1 MKETVIVHNKERK
14 KKLVT
19 VTSHLVMDDNGVR
32 LEGRTYKRYSPD
44 FPYRDLN
51 LEREAGIIALANQS
65 GLPSIRLINY
75 SHDEGVL
82 ETEYVPGESLAE
94 RLANPFITQDELRLL
109 VISVVRCIESYN
121 GTGIVL
127 VDTHP
132 SNFIF
137 REDSSECIFC
147 DFGLAFA
154 PQKFPF
160 VVPPPTR
167 CDRVYFS
174 EKQNRAIAHDLT
186 VFGKDNT
193 STNLDS
199 NRLQPVGDVYV
210 LANQLL
216 SNSSALRF
224 DSDLLHIL
232 KKMKMEQYQSVS
244 EILQDLDETTPIH
257 LKGTPDAVPLN
268 QADDVFAS
276 NQKAS
281 KRWTNIIYTSLQGH
295 ARVMAAGIAMLAV
308 FAVAAVTVKPTTRTI
323 QAPISQKPQP
333 VPGVT
338 VAEVQ
343 QPVVVNAPKNAAV
356 SVPETASPSTAPD
369 KKVAQP
375 LPPPIARKEELKKQE
390 SPNKQLLATASK
402 LISNPSRYQ
411 EGIAALASLSNE
423 AEARLLLSQE
433 FEKARRNTFAQRL
446 SLNRKGIHDL
456 YILTENKSM
465 VSDKA
470 RSAIEN
476 FYEKSKSTGDFTAI
490 SRLQLLA
497 VRKHSGAQF
506 SLGKIHEQ
514 AGVRKRNYATAYRYY
529 VTAQAENDDARKA
542 VTRMEQSVVV
552 NMLQSKDSATR
563 QEGFRLLLAIAE
575 IPANKEAQYS
585 VGKIYQSGALGVK
598 NIKLARAYLKQAARN
613 GKEDA
618 AKELARL

>member
-94 RLANPFITQDELRLL
+94 RLGNPFITQDELRLL

-137 REDSSECIFC
+137 REDSGECIFC

-167 CDRVYFS
+167 CDRGYFS

-186 VFGKDNT
+186 IFTNYNRST
-193 STNLDS
+193 SLDS
-199 NRLQPVGDVYV
+199 NGLQPVGDMYV

-224 DSDLLHIL
+224 DSDLLYIL
-232 KKMKMEQYQSVS
+232 KKMKKEQYQSVR
-244 EILQDLDETTPIH
+244 EILQDLDETTPLH

-268 QADDVFAS
+268 QADNVFVYD
-276 NQKAS
+276 S
-281 KRWTNIIYTSLQGH
+281 KQWANGIYTALQGH
-295 ARVMAAGIAMLAV
+295 AGRIAAGIALAAM
-308 FAVAAVTVKPTTRTI
+308 FAVAAVTVKSTALSVKT
-323 QAPISQKPQP
+323 PILQKTQP
-333 VPGVT
+333 VPVAK

-343 QPVVVNAPKNAAV
+343 QPVVANAPNNAIV
-356 SVPETASPSTAPD
+356 SVPEMAPQIVTPD

-375 LPPPIARKEELKKQE
+375 LPPPIVRKIEAKKQE
-390 SPNKQLLATASK
+390 NPNKQLLATASK

-423 AEARLLLSQE
+423 AEARLLLSRE
-433 FEKARRNTFAQRL
+433 FEKARKNTFSKRL
-446 SLNRKGIHDL
+446 SLNRKGLQNLH
-456 YILTENKSM
+456 ILKENKSI

-470 RSAIEN
+470 RSAIEE
-476 FYEKSKSTGDFTAI
+476 FYEKTKTTGDVTAI

-497 VRKHSGAQF
+497 ARKHSGAQF
-506 SLGKIHEQ
+506 SLGRIHEQ
-514 AGVRKRNYATAYRYY
+514 AGVRKRNFATAYRYY
-529 VTAQAENDDARKA
+529 VTAQAENDEARKA
-542 VTRMEQSVVV
+542 VTRLEQSVVV
-552 NMLQSKDSATR
+552 TLLQSKVYATR

-598 NIKLARAYLKQAARN
+598 NIKLAKAYLKQAARN

>member
-19 VTSHLVMDDNGVR
+19 VTSHLVVDDNGVR
-32 LEGRTYKRYSPD
+32 LEGRTYKRYSPN

-65 GLPSIRLINY
+65 GLPCIRLINY
-75 SHDEGVL
+75 SQNEGVL
-82 ETEYVPGESLAE
+82 ETEYVPGENLAE

-109 VISVVRCIESYN
+109 VISVVGCIESHN
-121 GTGIVL
+121 CTGIVL

-137 REDSSECIFC
+137 REDSGECIFC

-186 VFGKDNT
+186 EFTNDNT
-193 STNLDS
+193 STSLDY
-199 NRLQPVGDVYV
+199 NRLQTVGDMYV

-232 KKMKMEQYQSVS
+232 KKMKKEQYQSVS
-244 EILQDLDETTPIH
+244 EILQDLDETTPLH
-257 LKGTPDAVPLN
+257 LKGTPHAVPLN
-268 QADDVFAS
+268 QADDAFAYHH
-276 NQKAS
+276 NES
-281 KRWTNIIYTSLQGH
+281 KQWVNGIYTSIQSH
-295 ARVMAAGIAMLAV
+295 AGLIAAGIAMVAV
-308 FAVAAVTVKPTTRTI
+308 FAVAAVNVKPTTLSVQTPSI
-323 QAPISQKPQP
+323 QKPQP
-333 VPGVT
+333 VPVAS

-343 QPVVVNAPKNAAV
+343 QPVVANVPNNDAV
-356 SVPETASPSTAPD
+356 SVPETAPQLVTPD
-369 KKVAQP
+369 RKVAQP
-375 LPPPIARKEELKKQE
+375 SPPPIARREEPEKQE
-390 SPNKQLLATASK
+390 NPNKQLLATASK

-411 EGIAALASLSNE
+411 EGIAALSSLSNE
-423 AEARLLLSQE
+423 TEARLLLSQE
-433 FEKARRNTFAQRL
+433 FEKARNNTFSQRL
-446 SLNRKGIHDL
+446 SLNRKGIQDL
-456 YILTENKSM
+456 YILKENKSI

-470 RSAIEN
+470 RSAIEE
-476 FYEKSKSTGDFTAI
+476 FYEKAKSTGDVTAI

-497 VRKHSGAQF
+497 ARKHSGAQF

-529 VTAQAENDDARKA
+529 TTAQAENDDARKA
-542 VTRMEQSVVV
+542 VTRLEQSVVV
-552 NMLQSKDSATR
+552 TLLQSKDSATR

-585 VGKIYQSGALGVK
+585 VGKIYQSGVLGVK